1 MPDGVNLLLGD
12 QRKGVVALAIP
23 LCLAFLIQ
31 QANSFIDTLWVSGL
45 GSKELAAVG
54 IVAPI
59 YTALV
64 GAGTG
69 LGIGISSA
77 ISRSIGRGDRA
88 HCDRVAGQGIILTF
102 IVSAILTIFLISTA
116 RPVLMMFGAS
126 DTIDQCLSYAYPL
139 YICTLFLILSGVL
152 SGMLRGEG
160 AARRSMYVQVL
171 CAVLNMILDPI
182 MIYGMGMGITGAAWA
197 TSISFILSI
206 IPGVYWYLVR
216 RDTYVSMKR
225 DDLVRDGRTMKEIM
239 SVGFPEMLELSIM
252 NVFTLFLNF
261 FIVMVGG
268 TDAVAVYGVCMRVF
282 MLLMTPAQAIGG
294 ALVSVCSAEYGMR
307 RFDMISDAFRFSVR
321 LSLIITTVLAIALCA
336 LNGLF
341 TGMITRTSGIEYMY
355 DSMYELVAICAVSMI
370 PFALVYV
377 GSGLLQSLNK
387 AGHAM
392 VNTLFRNIFLV
403 LCFMVAT
410 YVIGTLDAVWY
421 ANIVAEIVGG
431 SMMYIHARYMFK
443 HVSARIGRDRAT
455 TSYQ

>member
-1 MPDGVNLLLGD
+1 MPDGVDVLLGN
-12 QRKGVVALAIP
+12 QRKGVVVLAIP

-45 GSKELAAVG
+45 GSKELAAIG

-88 HCDRVAGQGIILTF
+88 HCDRVAGQGIILTVVTS
-102 IVSAILTIFLISTA
+102 IILTVFLITTA
-116 RPVLMMFGAS
+116 EPVLLMFGAR
-126 DTIDQCLSYAYPL
+126 DTINECLSYAYPL

-160 AARRSMYVQVL
+160 AAKRSMYVQVL

-182 MIYGMGMGITGAAWA
+182 MIYGLGMGITGAAWA
-197 TSISFILSI
+197 TSISFMISI
-206 IPGVYWYLVR
+206 IPGIYWYLVR
-216 RDTYVSMKR
+216 RNTFVSLKKG
-225 DDLVRDGRTMKEIM
+225 DFVRDRSTMKEIM

-261 FIVMVGG
+261 FIVIVGG

-294 ALVSVCSAEYGMR
+294 ALVSICSAEYGMR
-307 RFDMISDAFRFSVR
+307 RFDMINDAFRFSIH
-321 LSLIITTVLAIALCA
+321 LSLIITTILTIILCI

-341 TGMITRTSGIEYMY
+341 TGMITGSSGMPYMY
-355 DSMYELVAICAVSMI
+355 DSMYKLVAICAVSMI

-392 VNTLFRNIFLV
+392 VNTLFRNMFLV
-403 LCFMVAT
+403 LCFAVGT

-431 SMMYIHARYMFK
+431 SMMFIHARYMFK
-443 HVSARIGRDRAT
+443 QVSARIGTNNPSNA
-455 TSYQ
+455 